1 MEKSTWQNIR
11 NFSYMFDAVSRTRRK
26 LSEHVDRSLSSLKD
40 NIRAILSSIV
50 KRIWYNHHS
59 FILTRQRSTFFLSL
73 DSRANKS
80 GRVSSALLNFPCYTV
95 HVRNTSSVVLHDC
108 LENNIHQ
115 QETCRAKT
123 TVVEGNFASK
133 ELLMQPFSRR
143 NILLSD
149 QLEILPSGHHETLSI
164 NLS

>member
-1 MEKSTWQNIR
+1 
-11 NFSYMFDAVSRTRRK
+11 MFDAVSRTRRK
-26 LSEHVDRSLSSLKD
+26 LSEYVDRSFSSLKD
-40 NIRAILSSIV
+40 NIQAILSFIV
-50 KRIWYNHHS
+50 KRLWYNHHS
-59 FILTRQRSTFFLSL
+59 FILTRQRSTSFLSL
-73 DSRANKS
+73 NSRANKS
-80 GRVSSALLNFPCYTV
+80 GHVSSALLNSPCYTV
-95 HVRNTSSVVLHDC
+95 HVRNSSPVVLHDC

-123 TVVEGNFASK
+123 TVVEGKFASK

-143 NILLSD
+143 NISLCNRVF